1 MSESKVG
8 DAEPVTTN
16 NVGVGDGLPVP
27 AGVIGETLK
36 ADLTDPKRKRGTYA
50 LLQRA
55 IDITLDIPMEAMRFA
70 CMTAVQDLKSPDDR
84 IRSRAREFLF
94 KVQDSGIGAATGLD
108 RMSRLDEGQATERVE
123 LKPIVLE
130 QRD

>member
-1 MSESKVG
+1 MT
-8 DAEPVTTN
+8 DANPGSTPEDHGTTG
-16 NVGVGDGLPVP
+16 GVGEGLPVP
-27 AGVIGETLK
+27 VSEVGETLK
-36 ADLTDPKRKRGTYA
+36 ADLLDPKRKRGTYA
-50 LLQRA
+50 ILQRA

-94 KVQDSGIGAATGLD
+94 KVQDSGIGASVSLD
-108 RMSRLDEGQATERVE
+108 RMSRLDEGQATDRIE

>member
-1 MSESKVG
+1 MSEAQEGQAGPMMPSN
-8 DAEPVTTN
+8 A
-16 NVGVGDGLPVP
+16 GVGDGLPVP
-27 AGVIGETLK
+27 AAGVGETLK
-36 ADLTDPKRKRGTYA
+36 ADLTDPRRKRGTYA
-50 LLQRA
+50 ILQRA
-55 IDITLDIPMEAMRFA
+55 IDITLDIPIEAMRFA

>member
-1 MSESKVG
+1 MSEPQPGLAADIV
-8 DAEPVTTN
+8 AI
-16 NVGVGDGLPVP
+16 NVGVGEGSSTPTT
-27 AGVIGETLK
+27 GVGETLK
-36 ADLTDPKRKRGTYA
+36 ADLLDPKRKRGTYA
-50 LLQRA
+50 ILQRA

-94 KVQDSGIGAATGLD
+94 KVQDSGIGAAVSLD
-108 RMSRLDEGQATERVE
+108 RMGRLDEGQATDRIE

-130 QRD
+130 ARD